1 MSRYVEGFV
10 IPIQRKNIKAYKKMA
25 TWGRR
30 VWMKHGALS
39 YYECWAEDLSTH
51 GLGFKK
57 MCKLKPSETVIFAYI
72 VYKSKA
78 HRNKVTKGVFKEME
92 KYKAPPK
99 MPFDMKRFSVAGC
112 KVLVRAN

>member
-1 MSRYVEGFV
+1 MPRYVEGFV
-10 IPIQRKNIKAYKKMA
+10 IPINRKRIKDYKKLA

-39 YYECWAEDLSTH
+39 YYECVIDDFTKH

-57 MCKLKPSETVIFAYI
+57 MCKLKSGETAIFAYI

-78 HRNKVTKGVFKEME
+78 HRNKVHKGVKVEMD
-92 KYKAPPK
+92 KYKGPVK
-99 MPFDMKRFSVAGC
+99 MPFNMKRFAMAGC
-112 KVLVRAN
+112 RVLVRAN